1 MPTTREKSKR
11 RSGPEVDHAL
21 DAAAQGMGPTSDDAE
36 ALEYDSSDETETDA
50 IGRAAGIHAPRNKPL
65 GGSDEVG
72 GRDAHRWELDP
83 KSADDAAS
91 RR

>member
-1 MPTTREKSKR
+1 MSNIKETPKR
-11 RSGPEVDHAL
+11 RGGPGVDCAL
-21 DAAAQGMGPTSDDAE
+21 DVEAQGMGPTSDDTA

-50 IGRAAGIHAPRNKPL
+50 IGRAAGIRAPRNKPL
-65 GGSDEVG
+65 GGGGEVA

-83 KSADDAAS
+83 KSADDAGS